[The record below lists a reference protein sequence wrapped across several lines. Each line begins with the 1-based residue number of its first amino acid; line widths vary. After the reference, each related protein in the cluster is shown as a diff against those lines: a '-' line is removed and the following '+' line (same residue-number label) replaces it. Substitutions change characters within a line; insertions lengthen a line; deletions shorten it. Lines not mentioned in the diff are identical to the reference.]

1 MKRDARKSGQQGA
14 DNNEKI
20 DELAAEQAEKMV
32 KVTKTILYSQV
43 TSKALF
49 IVNIIVYVK
58 LVLWRVL
65 GK

>member
-43 TSKALF
+43 TSIALF
-49 IVNIIVYVK
+49 IVNIILYVK
-58 LVLWRVL
+58 LVLGRVL
-65 GK
+65 CK

>member
-32 KVTKTILYSQV
+32 KVTKTILYSKV
-43 TSKALF
+43 TSIALF

-58 LVLWRVL
+58 LVLGRVL
-65 GK
+65 CK

>member
-32 KVTKTILYSQV
+32 KVTKTILYSKV
-43 TSKALF
+43 TSIALF
-49 IVNIIVYVK
+49 IVNIIIYVK
-58 LVLWRVL
+58 LVLGRVL
-65 GK
+65 CK

>member
-43 TSKALF
+43 TSIALF

-58 LVLWRVL
+58 LLL
-65 GK
+65 GSFV